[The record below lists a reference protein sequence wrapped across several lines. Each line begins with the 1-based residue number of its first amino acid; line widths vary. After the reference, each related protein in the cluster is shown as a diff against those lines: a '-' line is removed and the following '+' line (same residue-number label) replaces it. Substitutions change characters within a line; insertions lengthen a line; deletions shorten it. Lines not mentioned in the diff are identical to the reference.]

1 LRNPT
6 LLKPNFLKPSDAVI
20 QTNVSPT
27 LDGLFGRIL
36 ARQPDALALLD
47 PMNKQ
52 RITGQP
58 PKRLTFAQ
66 ADRAISAL
74 AAHFIESGL
83 PANSVIAI
91 QLPNTIEFMLTVLAA
106 HRAGLIVAL
115 LPQLWRQAELT
126 VALNRTGARAI
137 VTMSK
142 VDGVNH
148 ADLAMNA
155 AAEAFSIRYVGGFGA
170 DLPEGMASL
179 DLAIS
184 SGSTTSRA
192 VTQDGRR
199 AAVITFDV
207 TADGFRAVPRTHLN
221 LIAGGLAVFLE
232 SRVFQGAILMS
243 AFTPSSFAGL
253 TSSLLVWLLSGG
265 TLALHHPFDGD
276 TLEQQINDDSCDT
289 LIAPAPMALR
299 LSEIDMPSR
308 LPTLRNVI
316 GLWRTPEQVAS
327 SEPWTVDRVR
337 LTDVYLFGE
346 AGLFGACRAA
356 DGAAAP
362 IMPGPHGAPR
372 DVPGTS
378 IAGETLLT
386 PRGTLALKGP
396 MVAVA
401 AYAPPT
407 PTSDSLVAPPPRDY
421 VDTDYAA
428 RIDRATGAICITAP
442 PSGIVAVGGYRFLS
456 QDLQQWAKRLGQGA
470 LLTALPDRLSGY
482 RLAGRA
488 QDNARGREAL
498 SELGLNPLM
507 VEAFRDRTNPL

>member
-1 LRNPT
+1 M
-6 LLKPNFLKPSDAVI
+6 I

-27 LDGLFGRIL
+27 LDGLFRRIL
-36 ARQPDALALLD
+36 ARQPDAPALLD
-47 PMNKQ
+47 PLNKQ
-52 RITGQP
+52 RITGQA

-74 AAHFIESGL
+74 SAHFIDAGL
-83 PANSVIAI
+83 PVNSVIGI
-91 QLPNTIEFMLTVLAA
+91 QLPNTVEFMLTVLAA
-106 HRAGLIVAL
+106 LRAGLIVAL

-137 VTMSK
+137 VTTSSI
-142 VDGVNH
+142 DGVNH

-155 AAEAFSIRYVGGFGA
+155 AAEAFSIRHVCGFGD

-179 DLAIS
+179 DVALT
-184 SGSTTSRA
+184 SGSATTRA

-199 AAVITFDV
+199 AALITFDV
-207 TADGFRAVPRTHLN
+207 TSDGFRAVPRTHLN

-232 SRVFQGAILMS
+232 SRFPQGASVMS

-253 TSSLLVWLLSGG
+253 TSSLVVWLLSGG
-265 TLALHHPFDGD
+265 TLALHHPFDD
-276 TLEQQINDDSCDT
+276 DVLERQINDDGCDT
-289 LIAPAPMALR
+289 LVAPAPMALR
-299 LSEIDMPSR
+299 LSEMDMPSR
-308 LPTLRNVI
+308 LPTLRHVI

-327 SEPWTVDRVR
+327 SPLWTCEQAL

-346 AGLFGACRAA
+346 AGLFGACRTT
-356 DGAAAP
+356 DGGPAP

-378 IAGETLLT
+378 IAGEALLT
-386 PRGTLALKGP
+386 PGGTLALRGP
-396 MVAVA
+396 MVVVA
-401 AYAPPT
+401 AYAPAP
-407 PTSDSLVAPPPRDY
+407 PASDSLVPQPSRDY
-421 VDTDYAA
+421 VDTGYAA
-428 RIDRATGAICITAP
+428 RLDRSTGAICITSP

-456 QDLQQWAKRLGQGA
+456 QDLQEWAKRLGQGA

-498 SELGLNPLM
+498 NELGLNPLM
-507 VEAFRDRTNPL
+507 VEAFRDRVQPV

>member
-1 LRNPT
+1 M
-6 LLKPNFLKPSDAVI
+6 I

-27 LDGLFGRIL
+27 LDGLFRRIL
-36 ARQPDALALLD
+36 ARQPDAPALLD
-47 PMNKQ
+47 PLNKQ
-52 RITGQP
+52 RITGQA

-74 AAHFIESGL
+74 AAHFIEAGL
-83 PANSVIAI
+83 PVNSVIGV
-91 QLPNTIEFMLTVLAA
+91 QLPNTVEFMLTVLAA
-106 HRAGLIVAL
+106 LRAGLIVAL

-137 VTMSK
+137 VTTSSI
-142 VDGVNH
+142 DGVNH

-155 AAEAFSIRYVGGFGA
+155 AAEAFSIRHVCGFGD

-179 DLAIS
+179 DLALT
-184 SGSTTSRA
+184 SGSATTRA

-199 AAVITFDV
+199 AALISFDV
-207 TADGFRAVPRTHLN
+207 TIDGFRAVPRTHLN

-232 SRVFQGAILMS
+232 SRMSQGANVMS

-253 TSSLLVWLLSGG
+253 TSSLVVWLLSGG
-265 TLALHHPFDGD
+265 TLALHHPFDD
-276 TLEQQINDDSCDT
+276 DVLEQQINDDGCDT
-289 LIAPAPMALR
+289 LVAPAPMALR
-299 LSEIDMPSR
+299 LSEMDMSSR
-308 LPTLRNVI
+308 LPTLRHVI

-327 SEPWTVDRVR
+327 SPLWTCDQAL

-346 AGLFGACRAA
+346 AGLFGACRTT
-356 DGAAAP
+356 DGGPAP

-378 IAGETLLT
+378 VAGETLLT
-386 PRGTLALKGP
+386 PRGTLALRGP

-401 AYAPPT
+401 AYAPAP
-407 PTSDSLVAPPPRDY
+407 PASNSLVPQPSRDY
-421 VDTDYAA
+421 VDTGYAA
-428 RIDRATGAICITAP
+428 RLDRSTGAICITSP

-456 QDLQQWAKRLGQGA
+456 QDLQEWAKRLGQGA

-498 SELGLNPLM
+498 NQLGLNPLM
-507 VEAFRDRTNPL
+507 VEAFRDRAQPV